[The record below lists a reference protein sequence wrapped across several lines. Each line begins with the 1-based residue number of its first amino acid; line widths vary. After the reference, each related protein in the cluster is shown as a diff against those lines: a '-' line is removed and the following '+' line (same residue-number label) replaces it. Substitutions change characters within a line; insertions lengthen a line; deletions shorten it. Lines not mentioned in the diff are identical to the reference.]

1 MIALVAVLAVS
12 IGLLIVV
19 DSGPVVVD
27 VGGWVAPIGIPLV
40 ADRLAALMLTV
51 SSAVILCVL
60 LYSLGQGHA
69 DGDEE
74 VPVSIYHPTYLV
86 LAAGVA
92 NPFLAADGFSLFVRF
107 DILLEIGRAS
117 CRER

>member
-1 MIALVAVLAVS
+1 
-12 IGLLIVV
+12 
-19 DSGPVVVD
+19 
-27 VGGWVAPIGIPLV
+27 
-40 ADRLAALMLTV
+40 MLTV

-60 LYSLGQGHA
+60 LHSLGQGHA

-92 NPFLAADGFSLFVRF
+92 NTFLAGDLFNLFVGLE
-107 DILLEIGRAS
+107 ILLAASFVLLTLGGSRARIRAGTDCGGVAMGAS
-117 CRER
+117 TLARGAV

>member
-92 NPFLAADGFSLFVRF
+92 NTFLAGDLFNLF
-107 DILLEIGRAS
+107 EIGRAS
-117 CRER
+117 CREVR